1 MAKDRATAARQDPA
15 ERAAAASAS
24 LQDGVPRPLLWTL
37 PASALVDALVLG
49 VRVVRWTRERNLHPQ
64 ADLRV
69 FYEAMAEGVASDGH
83 QPRLGEIS
91 APTPVVSAGAAPV
104 PQIRIAERSALGLPG
119 AEPGVGIPGA
129 GGFEF
134 GDRLGQGGGGGG
146 ADGQGGG
153 SGQTRSPVVDLTNL
167 AEAAQGNPVLLSY
180 FSVIR
185 EQIQQTANKRTW
197 MTGQERAEGIVY
209 LSFVLSPKGH
219 IQSAAVVPERSVS
232 SSALQGVALNII
244 KSAGPFPPFPPSMD
258 EPSKTVVVP
267 LEFLMGS

>member
-1 MAKDRATAARQDPA
+1 MAKARTTVARRDPA
-15 ERAAAASAS
+15 ERAAAYVS

-37 PASALVDALVLG
+37 AASALVHALVLG
-49 VRVVRWTRERNLHPQ
+49 VRVVRWTRERSHMQ

-69 FYEAMAEGVASDGH
+69 FYEAMAEGVASEGR
-83 QPRLGEIS
+83 QPRLGEIG

-104 PQIRIAERSALGLPG
+104 PQIRIAERSAIGLPG

-134 GDRLGQGGGGGG
+134 GDRLGQGGGGGDAG
-146 ADGQGGG
+146 GQGGG

>member
-1 MAKDRATAARQDPA
+1 M
-15 ERAAAASAS
+15 
-24 LQDGVPRPLLWTL
+24 PRPLLWTL
-37 PASALVDALVLG
+37 AASALVHALVLG
-49 VRVVRWTRERNLHPQ
+49 VRVVRWTRELRLHPQ

-69 FYEAMAEGVASDGH
+69 FYEAMAEGMASDGR
-83 QPRLGEIS
+83 QPKLGEIS

-104 PQIRIAERSALGLPG
+104 PQIRIAERPALGLPG

-134 GDRLGQGGGGGG
+134 GDRLGQGGGG
-146 ADGQGGG
+146 GQGGG

-197 MTGQERAEGIVY
+197 MTGQERVEGIVY
-209 LSFVLSPKGH
+209 LSFVLSPKGR

-244 KSAGPFPPFPPSMD
+244 KAAGPFPPFPPSMD